1 MSSERNMMAGATRS
15 MRRAGTLLA
24 LAVAG
29 FALAGCKAD
38 LAGDPVAGFTLV
50 DPAQRHPIIVS
61 QEPETMLIHVPR
73 SAQGLSPR
81 QRADLLAFAD
91 RSRASDAGN
100 SRLVIAAPGGAQNE
114 VASMYAVGQI
124 RRLLS
129 DNGFAESTIAVEAYH
144 DDASREPP
152 IRVSYLRYV
161 AQAPECNS
169 WPSNLAYEPQNLPYP
184 NMGCATQ
191 RNLAANIANPA
202 DLLGPRTETNRAGER
217 RDAVWD
223 KYVQGESTV
232 AKKTEDEKVQIKTT
246 N

>member
-1 MSSERNMMAGATRS
+1 MRSDRNLPATPRRS
-15 MRRAGTLLA
+15 MKKAGVLLA
-24 LAVAG
+24 AG
-29 FALAGCKAD
+29 IAGLALAGCKAD
-38 LAGDPVAGFTLV
+38 LEGDPVAGFTLV

-61 QEPETMLIHVPR
+61 QEPETMLIHVAR
-73 SAQGLSPR
+73 NAQGLSPK
-81 QRADLLAFAD
+81 QRAELLAFAD

-100 SRLVIAAPGGAQNE
+100 SRLVIAAPGGSQNE

-129 DNGFAESTIAVEAYH
+129 DNGFAESAIAVEAYH

-184 NMGCATQ
+184 NLGCATQ

-202 DLLGPRTETNRAGER
+202 DLLGPRTETNRSGER

-223 KYVQGESTV
+223 KYVMGESTV

>member
-1 MSSERNMMAGATRS
+1 
-15 MRRAGTLLA
+15 
-24 LAVAG
+24 
-29 FALAGCKAD
+29 
-38 LAGDPVAGFTLV
+38 
-50 DPAQRHPIIVS
+50 
-61 QEPETMLIHVPR
+61 MLIHVPR
-73 SAQGLSPR
+73 NAQGLSPK
-81 QRADLLAFAD
+81 QRAELLSFAD

-100 SRLVIAAPGGAQNE
+100 SRLVIAAPGGSQNE

-169 WPSNLAYEPQNLPYP
+169 WPSNLADEPQNLPYP
-184 NMGCATQ
+184 NLGCATQ

-202 DLLGPRTETNRAGER
+202 DLLGPRTETPRPGER

-232 AKKTEDEKVQIKTT
+232 AKKTEDEKVQIKTS